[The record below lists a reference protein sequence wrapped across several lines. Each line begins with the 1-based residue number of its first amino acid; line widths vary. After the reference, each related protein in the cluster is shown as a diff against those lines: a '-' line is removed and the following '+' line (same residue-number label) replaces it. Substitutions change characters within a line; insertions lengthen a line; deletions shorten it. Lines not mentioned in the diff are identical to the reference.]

1 MVIEFLLIAIILW
14 ILFTQFNEPPVLREV
29 RRRYDV
35 LRANLP
41 EKFSKL
47 RRPAILVT
55 NNGGGDIGYNI
66 NKGFE
71 IHLCLGDGN
80 PDHVF
85 HVLLHELAHNTVP
98 ELDHSEAFWANM
110 NELVDIATRLG
121 IYNKLPHR
129 KNFCGGTITDV

>member
-1 MVIEFLLIAIILW
+1 MIAEMLLLVLILM
-14 ILFTQFNEPPVLREV
+14 ILLTQFGEPPVLSEV
-29 RRRYDV
+29 KRRYEV

-41 EKFSKL
+41 DKYSAL

-55 NNGGGDIGYNI
+55 NHGGGEIGYNI

-85 HVLLHELAHNTVP
+85 HVLLHELAHNTVQ
-98 ELDHSEAFWANM
+98 ELHHSDEFWSNM
-110 NELVDIATRLG
+110 NELVDISTRLG
-121 IYNKLPHR
+121 IYNKIPGR
-129 KNFCGGTITDV
+129 RNFCGGVINDA